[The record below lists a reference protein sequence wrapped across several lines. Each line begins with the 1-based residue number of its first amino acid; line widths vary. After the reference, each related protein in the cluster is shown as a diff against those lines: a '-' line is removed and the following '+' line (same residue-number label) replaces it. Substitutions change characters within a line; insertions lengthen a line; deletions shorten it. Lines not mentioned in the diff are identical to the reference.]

1 MAVTNMPAV
10 SIDNT
15 IFFQIINF
23 IILVYMFNRYLK
35 APLAKILT
43 ERKNKI
49 VNDLEQAESSKKS
62 AETMK
67 TEMEET
73 LKKARF
79 EANEII
85 AQAERKAQDRYDALI
100 KEGHVHRDKI
110 ISAAEHETIRM
121 REELK
126 KELTVSL
133 RETAAMMAMEV
144 LNKKMDDNTKNSLL
158 DDFIDEVGEV
168 KW

>member
-10 SIDNT
+10 SIDINM
-15 IFFQIINF
+15 FWQIINF
-23 IILVYMFNRYLK
+23 IILIYMFNRYLK

-67 TEMEET
+67 AEMEEI

-100 KEGHVHRDKI
+100 KEGHIHRDKI
-110 ISAAEHETIRM
+110 INAAENETIRM